1 MNESLIAFR
10 QLLIPDQKLTE
21 SVEPGMSSFNDP
33 TSVLRGTPA
42 CTLLSCDPWGIAP
55 GADLFSSWLAV
66 VSLIRI
72 QESLPSFGKGNDNGI
87 EHGGELTDIMSM
99 GPGHDQRQRDATSVH
114 QKVALASLFSPYL
127 SGSARRLPVPAVL

>member
-10 QLLIPDQKLTE
+10 QLLVPDQKLAE

-33 TSVLRGTPA
+33 TSVLRGAPSCA
-42 CTLLSCDPWGIAP
+42 LLSCDSWDIAP
-55 GADLFSSWLAV
+55 RADLFASRLAV

-87 EHGGELTDIMSM
+87 EHRGELTDIMSI
-99 GPGHDQRQRDATSVH
+99 GPGNDQRQRDAMSVH
-114 QKVALASLFSPYL
+114 QKVALASLFFPCL
-127 SGSARRLPVPAVL
+127 SGFCRRLPVPAVL